1 MDNKLLSL
9 SESRQNGHWVEG
21 PETLLRVILGPN
33 LLKSLGQIFKPRQNG
48 HSAEDLEHF
57 VLKIGDSRAY
67 RFCCFET

>member
-33 LLKSLGQIFKPRQNG
+33 LLKSIGQIFKTRSRMATLLG
-48 HSAEDLEHF
+48 ALELSGGMLGPI
-57 VLKIGDSRAY
+57 V
-67 RFCCFET
+67 